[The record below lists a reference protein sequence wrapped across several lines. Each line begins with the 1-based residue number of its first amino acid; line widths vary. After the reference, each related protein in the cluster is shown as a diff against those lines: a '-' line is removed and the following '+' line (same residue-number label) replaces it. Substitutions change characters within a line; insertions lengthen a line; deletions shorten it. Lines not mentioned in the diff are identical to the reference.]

1 MAKLPTS
8 SFLMKPVCR
17 ARGGV
22 HPPHNKFTAN
32 RATVELPLPETVTIP
47 LAQHIGAP
55 CLPVVSAGDSV
66 CVGTLL
72 GDRADALCA
81 PIHSSVSGV
90 VKAIEPTVCM
100 GGRIADAVIIE
111 TDGRQTPDPSLTP
124 FSVKNAHQLSEA
136 ARVCGLVGL
145 GGAGF
150 PTHIKLR
157 SDPDHPIDVMLI
169 NAAEC
174 EPHITSDDRA
184 CIEDTALIV
193 RGIHTLLTALS
204 PKQVIVGIER
214 NKPKAIDALLKE
226 MELHP
231 DPRMKVMPLP
241 AHYPHGAEKI
251 LVQVATGRR
260 VPAGQIPSSVGC
272 SVLNVSGL
280 AVLQNFIETG
290 MPLTTRRITVDGPAV
305 KTPCNVRAPIGTS
318 VADILAFT
326 HLKKDPAKIIAG
338 GPMMGTAQIDAAVP
352 ITKQTNAILVFD
364 KEHDLTDRRQ
374 SPCIRCGRCATA
386 CPMSLMPTLIERFA
400 KINDVPS
407 LQRVGV
413 GVCMECGSCAYSC
426 PAHRPLVQYMRLA
439 KEIERKGRT

>member
-1 MAKLPTS
+1 
-8 SFLMKPVCR
+8 MKPVCR
-17 ARGGV
+17 AKGGV
-22 HPPHNKFTAN
+22 HPPHNKFTAVCE
-32 RATVELPLPETVTIP
+32 TVNLPLPKTVTIP

-55 CLPVVSAGDSV
+55 CLPLVQVGDSV
-66 CVGTLL
+66 FVGTLL
-72 GDRADALCA
+72 ADRTDALCA

-90 VKAIEPTVCM
+90 VTAIEPTVCM
-100 GGRIADAVIIE
+100 GGRIADAVVIE
-111 TDGRQTPDPSLTP
+111 TDGKQIPDPSLTP
-124 FSVKNAHQLSEA
+124 RKVTNANDLVAA
-136 ARVCGLVGL
+136 ARACGLVGL

-150 PTHIKLR
+150 PTHIKLKP
-157 SDPDHPIDVMLI
+157 SKDQPIDVILI

-174 EPHITSDDRA
+174 EPYITSDDRA

-193 RGIHTLLTALS
+193 RGIYTLLDALS
-204 PKQVIVGIER
+204 PKRVIVGIER

-241 AHYPHGAEKI
+241 AHYPHGAEKV

-260 VPAGQIPSSVGC
+260 VPAGKIPSAVGC
-272 SVLNVSGL
+272 SVLNVSSL
-280 AVLQNFIETG
+280 AVLQTFIETG

-305 KTPCNVRAPIGTS
+305 ETPTNLRVPIGTW

-326 HLKKDPAKIIAG
+326 GLKEEPAKVVAG
-338 GPMMGTAQIDAAVP
+338 GPMMGAAQIATTVP
-352 ITKQTNAILVFD
+352 VTKQTNAILVFD
-364 KEHDLTDRRQ
+364 KKNDLSEHHQ

-439 KEIERKGRT
+439 KEIERKGRTQ